1 MKALQKKV
9 LVQLIVIFYLQCA
22 SYGTKVYPISEKCR
36 NLTTAVGDVIIEA
49 FSEIKLV
56 VNIIHVV
63 EALNDSVDRNEFV
76 NDMLMKT
83 FSDVKVS
90 VIVETSSDI
99 KRFKSLPRLANILI
113 IDSTSSLNS
122 FSEVFDRTFFDT
134 ALKLKNLHHCKISA
148 GVT

>member
-90 VIVETSSDI
+90 VIVE
-99 KRFKSLPRLANILI
+99 RFKSLPRFANILI
-113 IDSTSSLNS
+113 IDSRSSLNS